1 MADLAPGWIALLVA
15 GQVFVFVAL
24 VLIFIK
30 LLKVIKS
37 QNNGVVLPPDVTQKL
52 RKMFKGKG
60 SSKP

>member
-1 MADLAPGWIALLVA
+1 
-15 GQVFVFVAL
+15 VFVFVAL

-52 RKMFKGKG
+52 RKMFKG
-60 SSKP
+60 SKKP

>member
-1 MADLAPGWIALLVA
+1 MGDLNPGWIALIVT
-15 GQVFVFVAL
+15 GQVLVFVAL
-24 VLIFIK
+24 VLIFIR

-60 SSKP
+60 SNKP